1 MYWKTWIF
9 QMIQELVRGTLKN
22 FSCQY
27 VLDGRFKIHL
37 FDTSLFEEI
46 EAIQLP
52 NRSNSEIWE

>member
-1 MYWKTWIF
+1 
-9 QMIQELVRGTLKN
+9 MIQELVRGTLKN
-22 FSCQY
+22 FSSQY

-52 NRSNSEIWE
+52 NRSNSEI